1 MSGMSGLSGFYIASR
16 ANCQVTKKGK
26 PNVQTR
32 QTSQTSHED
41 SEKLQKRWVF
51 AVTIKTM
58 DVEMNGQL
66 SLPGFMPAPVRPRR
80 RRLWEAELA
89 RLVAIHR
96 DQRAR
101 DRQASVAEIGRL
113 AGAIA
118 DLQHRLA
125 DLERGL
131 GVADLAAAP
140 RTRAALRAFAAR

>member
-1 MSGMSGLSGFYIASR
+1 MGSR
-16 ANCQVTKKGK
+16 VGA
-26 PNVQTR
+26 
-32 QTSQTSHED
+32 
-41 SEKLQKRWVF
+41 
-51 AVTIKTM
+51 
-58 DVEMNGQL
+58 
-66 SLPGFMPAPVRPRR
+66 PGGD
-80 RRLWEAELA
+80 
-89 RLVAIHR
+89 HR

-118 DLQHRLA
+118 DLQHRLV